1 MIEKNRCMNKEEL
14 LMSLIVSVY
23 KGVKPTKRQSIDVMN
38 FVSND
43 ADLQC
48 KINNSDWAAV
58 RKHRGMPF
66 LKIEDEKKRQ
76 LKAGGLK

>member
-23 KGVKPTKRQSIDVMN
+23 KGVKPTKKQAINVMN

-43 ADLQC
+43 ADLQA

-58 RKHRGMPF
+58 RKHRGIDF
-66 LKIEDEKKRQ
+66 
-76 LKAGGLK
+76 